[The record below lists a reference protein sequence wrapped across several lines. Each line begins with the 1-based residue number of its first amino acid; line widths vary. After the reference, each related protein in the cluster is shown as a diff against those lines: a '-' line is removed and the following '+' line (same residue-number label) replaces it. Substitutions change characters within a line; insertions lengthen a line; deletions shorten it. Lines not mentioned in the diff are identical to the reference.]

1 MGSVIIAPITEDI
14 IMETPIAIADI
25 VEDSEIQALVIRTT
39 KEIKITRE
47 IRIIKAVEDSEVKTA
62 LKTEVQIRIRIPLEV
77 SETLEAPIAQ
87 DQNHQV
93 VGSEIVQA
101 AAKTQIQTLVQTD
114 NRPVEALDKIII
126 NNDYK

>member
-1 MGSVIIAPITEDI
+1 MAPITEDI

>member
-1 MGSVIIAPITEDI
+1 
-14 IMETPIAIADI
+14 METPIAIADI